1 MKKITILSLVILLGF
16 TSCKK
21 YSDVPETS
29 GGYDTPVYIDTL
41 TIHGVK
47 HEFLRHRWDAGRVI
61 CHSPEC
67 WCLKKESYKE

>member
-47 HEFLRHRWDAGRVI
+47 HEFLRHR
-61 CHSPEC
+61 
-67 WCLKKESYKE
+67 